1 LLFFAPQKAGYR
13 FYHLNV
19 TATNNF
25 YEIAALIPLII
36 LSAVSG
42 LMLKGIVLYS
52 FLLTDVL
59 ESATALILVEFNSFV
74 FKLIPFFFMFSGAV
88 VGIFGQEKIARLQ
101 QANAAILYFVQS
113 RYFYDNL
120 INKMALVSLR
130 ISTNIYITLD
140 KGILE

>member
-1 LLFFAPQKAGYR
+1 M
-13 FYHLNV
+13 
-19 TATNNF
+19 TSTNNF
-25 YEIAALIPLII
+25 YEISALTPLII
-36 LSAVSG
+36 LSVTAG
-42 LMLKGIVLYS
+42 LMLKGVVLYS

-74 FKLIPFFFMFSGAV
+74 FKLVPFFFMLSGAV
-88 VGIFGQEKIARLQ
+88 VGIFGQEKIAHLQ

-120 INKMALVSLR
+120 VNKMALVSLK
-130 ISTNIYITLD
+130 ISTKIYIALD